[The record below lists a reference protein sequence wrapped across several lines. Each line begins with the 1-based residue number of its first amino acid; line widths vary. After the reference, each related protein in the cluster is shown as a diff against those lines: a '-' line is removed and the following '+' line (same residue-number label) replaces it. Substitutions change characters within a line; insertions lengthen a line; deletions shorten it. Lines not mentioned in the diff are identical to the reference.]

1 MYLVVGGAEAF
12 ALHLL
17 VWRYCAVVAAL
28 AGYRLLAE
36 RGRRKTLLVLVS
48 RAAAGTVVFV
58 DKGPAGPAM
67 WLRVGDTSQDVL
79 QPEVRRG

>member
-1 MYLVVGGAEAF
+1 VYLAAGGAEAF

-17 VWRYCAVVAAL
+17 VWRYSAVVAAV

-48 RAAAGTVVFV
+48 QAPVGTVVFV
-58 DKGPAGPAM
+58 DKGPGGPAM
-67 WLRVGDTSQDVL
+67 WLRVGDRGQHML
-79 QPEVRRG
+79 RPEVRRG